1 MIRMNLVTMCAGL
14 SCLALMS
21 LQAQDNRATLGGRV
35 IDQQQAVIPGAPVV
49 VTSLDTGVQQRTAT
63 NQGGEWKVRFL
74 NPGLYSISITAQ
86 GFKTAEHSNI
96 ELRTGDIKQID
107 ITLAIGMTA
116 ETVMVTA
123 EAPLID
129 TTSAS
134 SGTVI
139 ATEQI
144 LEMPSFSRIPTLL
157 AVLSPGV
164 VAQDQNNNV
173 ARMWSYNAG
182 SEMTVNGGRNNVRSN
197 NFELDGMPNTQKDGK
212 IAYIPSTD
220 SVAEFRILSNAYDA
234 SIGRQAG
241 GTISITTKAGS
252 KDYHGNLFEFNQNNI
267 LNANNFQ
274 TNLAGGSKPPIHFN
288 QYGGTFGGPVW
299 IPKLYNGRQK
309 TFFFVSFD
317 GTRNQ
322 DPRFSVRSVPTALER
337 KGDFSQSFTTNQG
350 TRFPIQVYDPLSVD
364 SRGMRQLFPG
374 NVIPTQRLSAIS
386 QNILKYIPLPNTAGE
401 PTSNATNNFVPA
413 NTRQNKMAMLSVRG
427 DQQWNNNHHS
437 FAVVRWAH
445 EDEVLDD
452 YYNGPATGTTQ
463 SRLPKNVGLD
473 HVWSLN
479 PAMVL
484 NMRWSVTRYEEP
496 ARKNGAGFDPTSLGF
511 PKSFVSQLRKPSF
524 PRIVG
529 IAGDFGVDNAGSYT
543 MNTNHSWGAGLTHIR
558 GKHTMRYG
566 GEFWA
571 LQQAN
576 ANIGNQGQFNFDNSN
591 WTRQQPT
598 VSGGTGVGS
607 QVASFML
614 GLPNGGN
621 VNNNADALY
630 SQRFWGVYFQDDWR
644 FTPKLTLN
652 LGMRYDVERPVRERF
667 NRITSNYDPSAIN
680 PINPQAQANYAAI
693 AAANANNALVQQL
706 LQIVPVNAF
715 VARGSQLFA
724 GVGGQPEQVYHTDYT
739 MVQPRIGFAY
749 QIRPTTVIRGGLG
762 RFVQASWENA
772 SQIGFSATTPFI
784 ATQDNYTSP
793 YDTLA
798 NPFHSGVLA
807 PTGSSLG
814 PLTQLAQSQRWTNPD
829 ASRPYSWEYSLHLQ
843 QQVKSWLFEVG
854 YSHNKTY
861 QIWQDRNK
869 NYPTL
874 QQWQTLRAARFNE
887 AGRPL
892 DKLLWD
898 ELVPNPFYRIPQIV
912 GGIGSSSNVSISQL
926 IRPIAYLGDFSMN
939 NNPVG
944 KNQYDALLAKIERRF
959 SKGFSIL
966 TSFTWSK
973 LFEDTSFL
981 GNQVLGRVEHKLG
994 GEDRPMRLSVAP
1006 IWEIPVGRGKR
1017 WGRAMPKI
1025 ADAVVGG
1032 WQLTGHFQIQS
1043 GVPVAFGTD
1052 SFFDGQNFAL
1062 PRDGQSL
1069 QKWFDTSHFFRFPN
1083 ANADIT
1089 TYPAWTGVMSLPGAS
1104 YKPAAGDTIR
1114 NGVYQNFGNYVR
1126 TYPTRWGS
1134 VRASR
1139 VNELNLGIYKNWRP
1153 VERMRLQFRF
1163 ETFNAFNH
1171 PRFPAPN
1178 SDPTSSSFGI
1188 VSKSQQN
1195 SPRVVQMALKLYF

>member
-1 MIRMNLVTMCAGL
+1 MVKMKNLVTICAGL
-14 SCLALMS
+14 SFMAVMS
-21 LQAQDNRATLGGRV
+21 LWAQDNRATLGGRV
-35 IDQQQAVIPGAPVV
+35 IDQQQALIPAASVV
-49 VTSLDTGVQQRTAT
+49 VTALDTGVQQRTVT
-63 NQGGEWKVRFL
+63 NQGGEWKVLFL
-74 NPGLYSISITAQ
+74 NPGLYSIGVTAR
-86 GFKTAEHSNI
+86 GFKTAEHTNI

-107 ITLAIGMTA
+107 ITLALGMTA
-116 ETVMVTA
+116 ETVTVTA

-129 TTSAS
+129 TTSAA

-157 AVLSPGV
+157 ATLSPGV

-173 ARMWSYNAG
+173 ARMWSYNAA
-182 SEMTVNGGRNNVRSN
+182 SEFTVDGGRNNVRSN

-220 SVAEFRILSNAYDA
+220 SVAEFRIFSNAYDA

-241 GTISITTKAGS
+241 GTISITTKAGA

-299 IPKLYNGRQK
+299 IPKLYNGKQK

-322 DPRFSVRSVPTALER
+322 DPRFSIRSVPTALER

-374 NVIPTQRLSAIS
+374 NVIPTQRLSAIT

-413 NTRQNKMAMLSVRG
+413 STRQNKMAMLSVRG

-473 HVWSLN
+473 HVWSLS
-479 PAMVL
+479 PSMIL
-484 NMRWSVTRYEEP
+484 NVRWSVMRYEEP
-496 ARKNGAGFDPTSLGF
+496 VRNNGAGFDPTSLGL

-529 IAGDFGVDNAGSYT
+529 IAGDFGVSNAGSYT
-543 MNTNHSWGAGLTHIR
+543 MNTTHSWGAGLTHIH

-566 GEFWA
+566 AEYWV

-576 ANIGNQGQFNFDNSN
+576 ASIGNQGQFNFDNSN
-591 WTRQQPT
+591 WTRQQAT

-621 VNNNADALY
+621 VNNNADAFY

-652 LGMRYDVERPVRERF
+652 LGMRYDLERPVSERF
-667 NRITSNYDPSAIN
+667 NRITANYDPAAIN

-693 AAANANNALVQQL
+693 AAANANNALVQEL
-706 LQIVPVNAF
+706 LRIVPVNAF
-715 VARGSQLFA
+715 AARGAQLFA
-724 GVGGQPEQVYHTDYT
+724 GVGGESAQVYHTDYS

-749 QIRPTTVIRGGLG
+749 QIRPTTVIRGGFG
-762 RFVQASWENA
+762 RFAQAAWEHA

-784 ATQDNYTSP
+784 ATQDNYINP

-814 PLTQLAQSQRWTNPD
+814 PLTQLAQSQKWVNPD

-874 QQWQTLRAARFNE
+874 RAVADT
-887 AGRPL
+887 AG
-892 DKLLWD
+892 
-898 ELVPNPFYRIPQIV
+898 
-912 GGIGSSSNVSISQL
+912 G
-926 IRPIAYLGDFSMN
+926 
-939 NNPVG
+939 
-944 KNQYDALLAKIERRF
+944 AL
-959 SKGFSIL
+959 
-966 TSFTWSK
+966 
-973 LFEDTSFL
+973 
-981 GNQVLGRVEHKLG
+981 QC
-994 GEDRPMRLSVAP
+994 
-1006 IWEIPVGRGKR
+1006 RG
-1017 WGRAMPKI
+1017 
-1025 ADAVVGG
+1025 
-1032 WQLTGHFQIQS
+1032 
-1043 GVPVAFGTD
+1043 
-1052 SFFDGQNFAL
+1052 
-1062 PRDGQSL
+1062 
-1069 QKWFDTSHFFRFPN
+1069 
-1083 ANADIT
+1083 
-1089 TYPAWTGVMSLPGAS
+1089 
-1104 YKPAAGDTIR
+1104 PAAG
-1114 NGVYQNFGNYVR
+1114 Q
-1126 TYPTRWGS
+1126 
-1134 VRASR
+1134 AA
-1139 VNELNLGIYKNWRP
+1139 LG
-1153 VERMRLQFRF
+1153 
-1163 ETFNAFNH
+1163 
-1171 PRFPAPN
+1171 
-1178 SDPTSSSFGI
+1178 
-1188 VSKSQQN
+1188 
-1195 SPRVVQMALKLYF
+1195 